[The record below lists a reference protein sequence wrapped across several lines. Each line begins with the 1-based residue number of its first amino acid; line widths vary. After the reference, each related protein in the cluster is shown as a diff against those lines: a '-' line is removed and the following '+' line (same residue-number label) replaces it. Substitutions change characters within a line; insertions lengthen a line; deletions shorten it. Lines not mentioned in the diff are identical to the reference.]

1 MSRRAE
7 DIKKLLGKLYDKL
20 AFLENKKADDADP
33 KREFQLKNDIEEAR
47 AEIAKFEAELAQLTG
62 ESFSPAPP
70 VAGPVQP
77 SPPNPARPGADA
89 ASLERPPKVFISYS
103 QESRSHADRV
113 LSLSNRLRQ
122 DGVDAHLD
130 QYEVAPPEGW
140 PRWMVKQFQECD
152 FIVMVCTETYRR
164 RCDGDEA
171 AGKGQGVKW
180 EGNLAYN
187 VLYSDDSLNRKAI
200 PVLFDGSPNDVVPLP
215 FQGFT
220 RHRLGT
226 DEGYQSLLRHLRG
239 QPSAVKPTLG
249 APAAGA
255 SVVSQT
261 LPERKRQ
268 TNFDMRIELLD
279 VLNGV
284 TLTTLKQVIYAVNM
298 PTVEQLG
305 DSAPHGDQV
314 IALLQWAE
322 SRDGC
327 GLEKIR
333 EVLSRRP

>member
-1 MSRRAE
+1 MNPRAE
-7 DIKKLLGKLYDKL
+7 DIEKLLKKLRGKLS
-20 AFLENKKADDADP
+20 FFESKKVDEADHN
-33 KREFQLKNDIEEAR
+33 REFQLESDIDAVR
-47 AEIAKFEAELAQLTG
+47 AEIAKYEAELSQLTG
-62 ESFSPAPP
+62 APSSPAPP
-70 VAGPVQP
+70 GPSSVHS
-77 SPPNPARPGADA
+77 SPPHSAPPAANLPSSGA
-89 ASLERPPKVFISYS
+89 PPKVFISYS
-103 QESRSHADRV
+103 HDSKAHADRI
-113 LSLSNRLRQ
+113 LQLSNQLRQ

-140 PRWMVKQFQECD
+140 PRWMVKQFQESD
-152 FIVMVCTETYRR
+152 FILMVCTETYRR
-164 RCDGDEA
+164 RCDGEEM

-187 VLYSDDSLNRKAI
+187 VLYGDDSLNRKAI
-200 PVLFDGSPNDVVPLP
+200 PVLFPDGSPNDVPLP

-226 DEGYQSLLRHLRG
+226 EEGYQGLLRHLRG
-239 QPSAVKPTLG
+239 QPSAVKPPLG

-255 SVVSQT
+255 RVVSQT

-268 TNFDMRIELLD
+268 TSFDTRIDLLD
-279 VLNGV
+279 ELNRV
-284 TLTTLKQVIYAVNM
+284 TRPQLKQVISAVNM

-314 IALLQWAE
+314 IALLRWAE

-327 GLEKIR
+327 ELGKIR
-333 EVLSRRP
+333 EVLNRP